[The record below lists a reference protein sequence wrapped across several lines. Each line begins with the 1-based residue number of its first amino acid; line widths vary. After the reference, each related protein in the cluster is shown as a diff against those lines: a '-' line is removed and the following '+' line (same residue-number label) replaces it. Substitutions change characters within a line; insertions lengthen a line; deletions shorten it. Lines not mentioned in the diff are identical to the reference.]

1 MNYNKHLEEL
11 QKFRDAIR
19 DIQNEVE
26 GVAVELGNYVD
37 EVEKMRDDAVRR
49 GAPITFDRNGGMRDK
64 KNSTKDGSHL
74 TNDDIMPGEKLY
86 KEKMKMIEDQMLP
99 FGFREDGESEVLDKD
114 DILQNPNDRWVSVKI
129 DNFS

>member
-37 EVEKMRDDAVRR
+37 EVEKMRDDAV
-49 GAPITFDRNGGMRDK
+49 
-64 KNSTKDGSHL
+64 
-74 TNDDIMPGEKLY
+74 
-86 KEKMKMIEDQMLP
+86 
-99 FGFREDGESEVLDKD
+99 
-114 DILQNPNDRWVSVKI
+114 
-129 DNFS
+129 

>member
-26 GVAVELGNYVD
+26 GVAVEIGNYVD

-49 GAPITFDRNGGMRDK
+49 GAPITFSKRERESGGVVDSKSSDM
-64 KNSTKDGSHL
+64 
-74 TNDDIMPGEKLY
+74 MPGEKLY
-86 KEKMKMIEDQMLP
+86 KESNLIDE
-99 FGFREDGESEVLDKD
+99 
-114 DILQNPNDRWVSVKI
+114 SVKKWWKQI
-129 DNFS
+129 AGISDEKR

>member
-49 GAPITFDRNGGMRDK
+49 GAPITFDRDGGMRDK
-64 KNSTKDGSHL
+64 KNSTEDGSHL
-74 TNDDIMPGEKLY
+74 TNDDLLPGEKLY
-86 KEKMKMIEDQMLP
+86 KENILD
-99 FGFREDGESEVLDKD
+99 ESVQKWWKKLAGITDAG
-114 DILQNPNDRWVSVKI
+114 
-129 DNFS
+129 

>member
-37 EVEKMRDDAVRR
+37 EVEKMRDDAVSR
-49 GAPITFDRNGGMRDK
+49 DGGMRDK

-74 TNDDIMPGEKLY
+74 TNDDLLPGEKLY
-86 KEKMKMIEDQMLP
+86 KENILD
-99 FGFREDGESEVLDKD
+99 ESVQKWWKKLAGITDAG
-114 DILQNPNDRWVSVKI
+114 
-129 DNFS
+129 

>member
-26 GVAVELGNYVD
+26 
-37 EVEKMRDDAVRR
+37 KMRDDAVRR
-49 GAPITFDRNGGMRDK
+49 GAPITFDRDGGMRDK

-74 TNDDIMPGEKLY
+74 TNDDLLPGEKLY
-86 KEKMKMIEDQMLP
+86 KENILD
-99 FGFREDGESEVLDKD
+99 ESVQKWWKKLAGITDAG
-114 DILQNPNDRWVSVKI
+114 
-129 DNFS
+129 

>member
-49 GAPITFDRNGGMRDK
+49 GAPITFDRDGGMRDK
-64 KNSTKDGSHL
+64 KNSTKDGSDL
-74 TNDDIMPGEKLY
+74 TNDDLLPGEKLY
-86 KEKMKMIEDQMLP
+86 KENILD
-99 FGFREDGESEVLDKD
+99 ESVQKWWKKLAGITDAG
-114 DILQNPNDRWVSVKI
+114 
-129 DNFS
+129 